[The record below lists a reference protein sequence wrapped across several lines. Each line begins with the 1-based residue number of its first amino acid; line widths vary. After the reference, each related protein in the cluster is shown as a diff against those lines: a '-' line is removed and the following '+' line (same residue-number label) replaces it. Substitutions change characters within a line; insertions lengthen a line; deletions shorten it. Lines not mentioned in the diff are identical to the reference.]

1 MGIQAIQAQD
11 GYRAKCYKYKRLIVH
26 EIRHLG
32 LLVLNYLQIF
42 ALESQQVYL
51 LGWRWL
57 NAQCLLSDSN

>member
-1 MGIQAIQAQD
+1 M
-11 GYRAKCYKYKRLIVH
+11 VH